1 MNGRVLLL
9 VMVTGLFMAA
19 WDGDQEA
26 MQAAL
31 ARREAAQHTQIANVP
46 QPEPLRVTTV
56 SHSAKPASAA
66 AVVDQP
72 RPAEPTNAAATTATV
87 RIVDVPLPAAIA
99 AGSYQA
105 VNQSGR
111 TIRVEISEAGA
122 TSNTAQDLYTVDGN
136 DGSRWYLVRLQQ

>member
-31 ARREAAQHTQIANVP
+31 ARREAAQQTQIADVP
-46 QPEPLRVTTV
+46 QQEPLRVTTV
-56 SHSAKPASAA
+56 SHSAKPVPAA
-66 AVVDQP
+66 DAVEEA
-72 RPAEPTNAAATTATV
+72 RPAEPSVPAATIATV

-122 TSNTAQDLYTVDGN
+122 TSNTAQDLYTVDGS